1 MFKLCIIKARS
12 TWVCWRTGIWR
23 FQCAFMSYGGQCTY
37 RKTDVLFSL
46 FWILVRDK
54 STLLVVYISTG
65 TTWLYSRL
73 YILSTRRI
81 ARWNVQ
87 YCSIRGD
94 MSSLKCNTINHS
106 HGFTKFK
113 RNFKLFIHTFSK
125 NAVSLMLNSICL
137 ILNIWLQTLH
147 YFIFFKCQ

>member
-46 FWILVRDK
+46 FRINIGQGRIYFISCLHKNGYDMTVQPAVYLIYNRDCSLK
-54 STLLVVYISTG
+54 CSVLFNK
-65 TTWLYSRL
+65 
-73 YILSTRRI
+73 RR
-81 ARWNVQ
+81 
-87 YCSIRGD
+87 
-94 MSSLKCNTINHS
+94 KCNTINHS

-113 RNFKLFIHTFSK
+113 RNFNLFIHTFSK

-137 ILNIWLQTLH
+137 ILNIWIQTLH